1 MSQTATARAPEVL
14 ASIAQELEHAG
25 ELCDRLE
32 TLVTQLVRASRG
44 EPLAI
49 ALHEAQTLDVLTQ
62 HLAALATFTRKLSS
76 QAESEVYDLM
86 RGPQTTA
93 DRVKQLQ
100 AEARALAIEQVE
112 ALEKAL
118 NDAAALADEISKG
131 GDAYPVG
138 AREIASRL
146 AEDLPAKAET
156 IKVIVSR
163 LP

>member
-62 HLAALATFTRKLSS
+62 HLAALATFTRRLAM
-76 QAESEVYDLM
+76 QAESGGYDLSDAVASVTL
-86 RGPQTTA
+86 G
-93 DRVKQLQ
+93 D
-100 AEARALAIEQVE
+100 LA
-112 ALEKAL
+112 
-118 NDAAALADEISKG
+118 N
-131 GDAYPVG
+131 
-138 AREIASRL
+138 RL
-146 AEDLPAKAET
+146 ARVTRETPMLMDAGAGDLD
-156 IKVIVSR
+156 
-163 LP
+163 LF